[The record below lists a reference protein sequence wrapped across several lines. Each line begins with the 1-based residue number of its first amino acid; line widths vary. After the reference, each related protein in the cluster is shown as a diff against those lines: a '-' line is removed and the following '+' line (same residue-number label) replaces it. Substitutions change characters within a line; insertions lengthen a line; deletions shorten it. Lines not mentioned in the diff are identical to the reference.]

1 MSWQHPCSASTLKP
15 QDSKQLQFQDMLM
28 LFLLPYM
35 NEKLNEV
42 YSSLL
47 TGSPD
52 LYPYFVEVKHVERVN
67 GFRGFHFTI
76 TVEATPTVGPHIPVG
91 KDLFTFDLMPNG
103 AQLIKFQ
110 HLKGPNKRDFPP
122 NYLDLLK

>member
-1 MSWQHPCSASTLKP
+1 
-15 QDSKQLQFQDMLM
+15 M

-35 NEKLNEV
+35 NEKLSEV